1 MREEH
6 EFRLEG
12 GSELTTLGSNMV
24 CFLVLQKNGLFKSY
38 ELE

>member
-12 GSELTTLGSNMV
+12 GSELTTLGGNMV
-24 CFLVLQKNGLFKSY
+24 CFLLLLQNGRFKSY